1 MEKYRIESLIGY
13 GGMGE
18 VYLATHTL
26 LNRQCALKILPPD
39 IASRNPN
46 HSKRFL
52 REAKLATQ
60 FKHPNVVEVW
70 DVGID
75 PVNKV
80 HYIAMEY
87 VHGQTIA
94 EWLTKGPLE
103 EKNVLIIA
111 TKVAEVL
118 EVAESLNIVHRDI
131 KPSNIMVTYEGDVK
145 VADLGIAK
153 GAPDDAADEPE
164 ITLKD
169 SILGTP
175 FYASPEQCRAAR
187 EATTQS
193 DIYSLGAT
201 MYHMLTGEKPYAG
214 ENSFE
219 VMAQVLE
226 ETPPPVHKVNPKVTL
241 GTSRLVM
248 QMMAKDPQERPAG
261 ATELLKR
268 LDALRNSVWAR
279 HPLFGQ
285 IALGLGRF
293 AQAAGAAILR
303 QRRKIAAVIL
313 LLALLG
319 GLGYGG
325 RALYRH
331 WRRSPEPEPPATEV
345 EPPPTQ
351 HAEAPPPATSSEAEP
366 TGKAEIESYPL
377 PIADRPL
384 AWRLDTAQKRLAAL
398 EAELAQANLLP
409 ASRITLRRKIIFRRT
424 QILTMKEQ
432 YARRGDVLA
441 ANLDRPVEATAAL
454 GQAVDALI
462 AAAEKNAAGRADLSQ
477 KLLDA
482 LQASTGNPN
491 AVLIR
496 LLNPDAD
503 DHALLLETLLPPAE
517 ANPERATLLEELKE
531 RSADFNLIPAEAIAE
546 SLQHSSRLLAAII
559 NQGLE
564 NIDGDEPGQYLLAAM
579 QLPGPEAEALCR
591 DLILLNSAVNVIDR
605 KTGQTP
611 LHLAVSQGRLELTA
625 MLVYA
630 DAAVNAPNR
639 AGRTPLQLAQA
650 SGNPHLLALLH
661 PFGSP

>member
-1 MEKYRIESLIGY
+1 
-13 GGMGE
+13 
-18 VYLATHTL
+18 
-26 LNRQCALKILPPD
+26 
-39 IASRNPN
+39 
-46 HSKRFL
+46 
-52 REAKLATQ
+52 
-60 FKHPNVVEVW
+60 
-70 DVGID
+70 
-75 PVNKV
+75 
-80 HYIAMEY
+80 
-87 VHGQTIA
+87 
-94 EWLTKGPLE
+94 
-103 EKNVLIIA
+103 
-111 TKVAEVL
+111 
-118 EVAESLNIVHRDI
+118 
-131 KPSNIMVTYEGDVK
+131 
-145 VADLGIAK
+145 
-153 GAPDDAADEPE
+153 
-164 ITLKD
+164 
-169 SILGTP
+169 
-175 FYASPEQCRAAR
+175 
-187 EATTQS
+187 
-193 DIYSLGAT
+193 

-331 WRRSPEPEPPATEV
+331 WRRNPEPEPPAAEA
-345 EPPPTQ
+345 EPPSTQ
-351 HAEAPPPATSSEAEP
+351 HAEAPPTSSEAEP

-398 EAELAQANLLP
+398 EAELTQANLLP

-579 QLPGPEAEALCR
+579 QLPGPEAGRSAETHPAL
-591 DLILLNSAVNVIDR
+591 SAVNVIDR
-605 KTGQTP
+605 KP
-611 LHLAVSQGRLELTA
+611 AKPCIWLSLK
-625 MLVYA
+625 
-630 DAAVNAPNR
+630 AA
-639 AGRTPLQLAQA
+639 
-650 SGNPHLLALLH
+650 
-661 PFGSP
+661 